1 MKFVD
6 EAIIEVHSGKGGDGV
21 ASFGSG
27 YLTLARMYPTPK
39 LATGASSR

>member
-6 EAIIEVHSGKGGDGV
+6 EAIIEVHAGKGGDGV

-27 YLTLARMYPTPK
+27 YLSTERSYPPPK
-39 LATGASSR
+39 PAAGASSQ